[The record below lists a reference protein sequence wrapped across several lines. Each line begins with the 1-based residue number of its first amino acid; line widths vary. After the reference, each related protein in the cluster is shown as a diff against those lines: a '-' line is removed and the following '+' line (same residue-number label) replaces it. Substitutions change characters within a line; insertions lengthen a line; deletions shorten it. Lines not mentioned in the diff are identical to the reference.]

1 MDNFSIPSHRII
13 DYFGGYD
20 KGNAGRSKH
29 IALRYNIIREYVADG
44 TIKVVY
50 CPTSQMI
57 ADTLTKPLGKSLFSQ
72 HQNRLLNLTH
82 PSS

>member
-1 MDNFSIPSHRII
+1 MTELGYPPSTPTTLYQDNESTINMIYH
-13 DYFGGYD
+13 

-50 CPTSQMI
+50 CPTSQMMMI
-57 ADTLTKPLGKSLFSQ
+57 LMMMMSLILFVVSELQ
-72 HQNRLLNLTH
+72 
-82 PSS
+82 

>member
-1 MDNFSIPSHRII
+1 MIYH
-13 DYFGGYD
+13 